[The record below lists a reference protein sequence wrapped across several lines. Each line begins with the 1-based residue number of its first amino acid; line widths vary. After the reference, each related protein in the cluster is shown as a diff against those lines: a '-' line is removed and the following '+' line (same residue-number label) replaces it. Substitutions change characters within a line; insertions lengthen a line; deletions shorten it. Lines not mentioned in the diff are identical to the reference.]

1 MRGSQAAVDLLMLR
15 FGQLANGKLN
25 SKYYDDA
32 NSMEASLGLDACSSR
47 LSKLFIRKMINVFL
61 VLNRQVSYIGCLL
74 SKKNMSR
81 CSGFQQ
87 WNFTWYKLYTFSI
100 SWMSRGLETHDIST
114 TAH

>member
-1 MRGSQAAVDLLMLR
+1 MRGAQAAVDLLMLR

-81 CSGFQQ
+81 CPGFHY
-87 WNFTWYKLYTFSI
+87 NGTLPGTNCTPFLSFG
-100 SWMSRGLETHDIST
+100 RLE
-114 TAH
+114 A